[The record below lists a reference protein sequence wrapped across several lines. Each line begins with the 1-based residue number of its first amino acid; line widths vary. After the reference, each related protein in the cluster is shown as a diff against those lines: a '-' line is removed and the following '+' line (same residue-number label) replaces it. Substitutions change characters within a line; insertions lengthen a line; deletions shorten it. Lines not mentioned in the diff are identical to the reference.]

1 MPKKKTIHMPKAA
14 SHLTQA
20 RREGRHTMDD
30 DEQPNII
37 QSCKVSHKN
46 LKTQLKGRHTWVTSS
61 IS

>member
-1 MPKKKTIHMPKAA
+1 MPKAA